1 MTLAVSLPPGV
12 EAREYQFGGDSY
24 PGGEGGHWHAP
35 SEVEDALQEWTEGGG
50 WDISAGTVYVSDW
63 ARPIDPATGSM
74 APAEIKAQTEAVIK
88 NLENILASQG
98 LALENILKTTVYMAD
113 LSQFAQMNE
122 VYARFFAKNPP
133 ARATVEVKALPKAAL
148 VEIEA
153 VAAR

>member
-1 MTLAVSLPPGV
+1 MKKIISTEKAPAAIGPYSQAV
-12 EAREYQFGGDSY
+12 EAAGLLF
-24 PGGEGGHWHAP
+24 
-35 SEVEDALQEWTEGGG
+35 
-50 WDISAGTVYVSDW
+50 ISGQL
-63 ARPIDPATGSM
+63 PIDPATGSM

-88 NLENILASQG
+88 N
-98 LALENILKTTVYMAD
+98 LENILKTTVYMAD